1 MADNHNQ
8 QQMKVE
14 SNVDKVKAKAKEVAL
29 EDFGK
34 AKAIAFQA
42 ASSGSYLYPIK
53 GIYYFL
59 THREL
64 WTPFT
69 SRILPT
75 VGLALAVV
83 IFMFTFTYVP
93 QVALMFFTN
102 GPLAPFTTILLILSE
117 SSTIVNMLSRNFIVQ
132 DALLDIFDGTLLA
145 RNEAGIVSNGRELK
159 SGGSSISRLSKI
171 TRRPFEK
178 FTLTALVR
186 YFMYLPLNFIPIVG
200 PAVFVFI
207 QGRNRGKAAHARYF
221 SLKGWNQK
229 QTEQFTSD
237 HVGPYTA
244 FGCVATLIELVPVA
258 SILFSFTN
266 TVGAALWAADIEKS
280 EGDMTTTGHDVTTAP
295 NLRQAAKKAQ

>member
-1 MADNHNQ
+1 M
-8 QQMKVE
+8 
-14 SNVDKVKAKAKEVAL
+14 
-29 EDFGK
+29 
-34 AKAIAFQA
+34 
-42 ASSGSYLYPIK
+42 
-53 GIYYFL
+53 
-59 THREL
+59 THSEL

-83 IFMFTFTYVP
+83 VFMFTFTYVP
-93 QVALMFFTN
+93 QGSASRPSLSGDLKLTAGLVALMFFTN

-132 DALLDIFDGTLLA
+132 DALLDIFDGTLLS

-159 SGGSSISRLSKI
+159 SGGSSMARLSKI

-207 QGRNRGKAAHARYF
+207 QGRNRGKSAHARYF

-229 QTEQFTSD
+229 QTDQFTSD

-244 FGCVATLIELVPVA
+244 FGCVATLIELVPVV